1 MTTVSVIIPYRDAE
15 KYILRTIESLFEQT
29 YSAVELVF
37 VDNGSSDSSHL
48 MVDSMVSQLESGV
61 KNMFF
66 PTKGKSLALN
76 YAIANATGEW
86 IAICDAD
93 DLWHSLLPRI
103 ASKQSHQ
110 LL

>member
-48 MVDSMVSQLESGV
+48 MVDSMVAQLESGV

-66 PTKGKSLALN
+66 PTKG
-76 YAIANATGEW
+76 
-86 IAICDAD
+86 
-93 DLWHSLLPRI
+93 
-103 ASKQSHQ
+103 
-110 LL
+110 